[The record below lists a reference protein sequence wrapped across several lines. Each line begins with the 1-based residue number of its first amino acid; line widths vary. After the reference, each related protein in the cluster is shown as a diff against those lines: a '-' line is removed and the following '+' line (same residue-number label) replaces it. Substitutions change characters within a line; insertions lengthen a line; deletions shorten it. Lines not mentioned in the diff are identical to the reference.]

1 MLHTPFGLKFF
12 DYVAKTRA
20 ARAYARANTYL
31 MPIITVAMILIV
43 VTGLVATIS
52 NVSVRE
58 TAREIGPLGNLLIP
72 GLNPYLPISYT
83 LIALII
89 SVFIHE
95 AGHGIVARV
104 YGIKVES
111 TGIAFVLFVP
121 VGAFVNLEKDGM
133 EKATVKQKSAI
144 LTAGPLNNIILATIS
159 IALLFGVV
167 STLNPIA
174 TQDIPKNGLE
184 ITSVTKGSL
193 AEKIGLSDGS
203 TILSIGQTEIRDQ
216 PGLSQALRSSIGGQT
231 QILWQDKEGNQLTKI
246 LSIPADT
253 DPSKPILG
261 VMAVP
266 NVDPTLA
273 LDSYEKLFIF
283 DINEP
288 KNILFLLTPPTLQP
302 GVPFSDLMA
311 PKYESTIF
319 GSSFPIFANT
329 LFWLWFINLN
339 LGLFNALPI
348 AILDGG
354 QLYGTLI
361 ESRSKI
367 DKNRLRQI
375 SSAVSTIMIF
385 IVAIWLLMPYV
396 L

>member
-1 MLHTPFGLKFF
+1 
-12 DYVAKTRA
+12 
-20 ARAYARANTYL
+20 

-43 VTGLVATIS
+43 ITGLAATIS

-58 TAREIGPLGNLLIP
+58 TARAIGPLGNLLIP

-89 SVFIHE
+89 SVVIHE

-111 TGIAFVLFVP
+111 TGIVFFLFVP
-121 VGAFVNLEKDGM
+121 VGAFVNLDKDGM
-133 EKATVKQKSAI
+133 EKATLKQKSAI
-144 LTAGPLNNIILATIS
+144 LTAGPLNNIVLAAIS
-159 IALLFGVV
+159 IALLFAVV

-174 TQDIPKNGLE
+174 TPDIPKNGLE
-184 ITSVTKGSL
+184 ITSITKGSL

-203 TILSIGQTEIRDQ
+203 NILSIGQTEIRDQ
-216 PGLSQALRSSIGGQT
+216 PELSEALRSNIGK
-231 QILWQDKEGNQLTKI
+231 QIQIVWQDKEGNQVTNI

-261 VMAVP
+261 VQVVP
-266 NVDPTLA
+266 SVDPTLA

-283 DINEP
+283 DMNEP

-375 SSAVSTIMIF
+375 SSAVSTITIF